1 MAACP
6 SCGEENPERARFCLA
21 CGQPLGAG
29 VEAEPEHFH
38 ATVTLLFSDVVGS
51 TALGSRVDP
60 EVLSHVMS
68 AYYETMKPIV
78 EDHAGRVVKFI
89 GDALVAVWGL
99 PRGPDGDALQACRAA
114 VAMRDRLEALN
125 DELERTRGLR
135 IGTRTGITTGA
146 VAGKGDDLVA
156 GETSLVASSVQ
167 SAAEPGEVLIAE
179 PTYQLV
185 RESIDAQELP
195 AVELKRDAAPV
206 KAYRLL
212 ALRADAA

>member
-1 MAACP
+1 MATCP
-6 SCGEENPERARFCLA
+6 NCGEENPERARFCLA
-21 CGQPLGAG
+21 CGEPLGAV
-29 VEAEPEHFH
+29 VEAEPEHFS

-78 EDHAGRVVKFI
+78 EDHRGRVVKFI

-99 PRGPDGDALQACRAA
+99 TEVRDDDALQACRAA

-135 IGTRTGITTGA
+135 IGTRTGITTGP
-146 VAGKGDDLVA
+146 VAGRGDDLVA
-156 GETSLVASSVQ
+156 GDTSYVASSVQ
-167 SAAEPGEVLIAE
+167 GAAEPGEVLLAE
-179 PTYQLV
+179 PTYRLVENSIEAEQL
-185 RESIDAQELP
+185 P
-195 AVELKRDAAPV
+195 PVELKRDTDPIP
-206 KAYRLL
+206 AYRLL
-212 ALRADAA
+212 ALSREVP